1 MSEEDLL
8 LGRVSWVVL
17 GLSNG
22 LYAVPLRTGSSSD
35 GPGFGVAHYF
45 WAGPH
50 NSPSKLRFLSPSE
63 EKSGV
68 LMFNE
73 WIGIRRAW
81 GARAD
86 RYF

>member
-1 MSEEDLL
+1 MALGMGLVMSEEEFL
-8 LGRVSWVVL
+8 LGKASWALL
-17 GLSNG
+17 GLT
-22 LYAVPLRTGSSSD
+22 LHMWPLSRKGRSSD

-68 LMFNE
+68 LMLMS
-73 WIGIRRAW
+73 G
-81 GARAD
+81 
-86 RYF
+86 